1 MVDPLSFFNLRPHSN
16 AGTKPGAP
24 EKVQAAEPAETPA
37 VSDSVQ
43 LNSLSL
49 RATLNQQ
56 AGILKQEL
64 PGIIADAVKAPA
76 ERDAVRNAPVQATRI
91 RLEKP
96 LQAILDQKNPLPPTL
111 VEGLKSEIQTL
122 QKELPEL
129 RDHELL
135 SSLESEPQSEEAL
148 NGILFDV
155 SDQMDRLMDLL
166 SRLK

>member
-1 MVDPLSFFNLRPHSN
+1 MVDPLSFFNLRPQNSTG
-16 AGTKPGAP
+16 AKPGAP
-24 EKVQAAEPAETPA
+24 ERAQDPKPPETPA

-49 RATLNQQ
+49 RATLNEQ

-76 ERDAVRNAPVQATRI
+76 ERDAVRNAPVLATQI

-96 LQAILDQKNPLPPTL
+96 LQSILDQKNPLPPSL

-122 QKELPEL
+122 KQELPEI
-129 RDHELL
+129 RDHALL
-135 SSLESEPQSEEAL
+135 SSLESDPLNEETL

-155 SDQMDRLMDLL
+155 SDQMDRLVDILN
-166 SRLK
+166 RLQ